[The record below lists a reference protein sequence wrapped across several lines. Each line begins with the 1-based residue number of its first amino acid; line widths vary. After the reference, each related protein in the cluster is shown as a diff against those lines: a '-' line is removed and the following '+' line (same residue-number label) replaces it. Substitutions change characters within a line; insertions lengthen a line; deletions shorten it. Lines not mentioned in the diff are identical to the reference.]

1 MTTQSD
7 HRDEFIAT
15 LDHLVSVA
23 TKVAGALGR
32 GGVFTF
38 PDHHKISE
46 GLFLSAWTHWEEFIR
61 LLLIDDLAEDPAGF
75 VRKDIR
81 RFRVKGA
88 PRRIA
93 ERVLFHP
100 DHPERFVEWDFGLVK
115 SRADSFLP
123 PKHRFAAALPRA
135 ADLEKLKRIRNAIAH
150 KSDRA
155 WSSFR
160 CLVTEAPFSLES
172 RQLRGLS
179 VGRFLSSHDWNH
191 HRVLDESF
199 VVLRQNALH
208 LVSRGRRTSPR

>member
-23 TKVAGALGR
+23 TRVAGALR
-32 GGVFTF
+32 AGGPFTF

-75 VRKDIR
+75 VRKDIQ

-88 PRRIA
+88 LRRIA
-93 ERVLFHP
+93 ERVLFQP
-100 DHPERFVEWDFGLVK
+100 DPPKRFVEWDFGLVR
-115 SRADSFLP
+115 SRADTFLP
-123 PKHRFAAALPRA
+123 ANHRFTAALPRA
-135 ADLEKLKRIRNAIAH
+135 VDLDRLKKIRNAIAH

-155 WSSFR
+155 WASFR
-160 CLVTEAPFSLES
+160 TLVIQPPFSLAPN
-172 RQLRGLS
+172 QLRGLT
-179 VGRFLSSHDWNH
+179 VGRFLAAHNWNGQ
-191 HRVLDESF
+191 RALAESF
-199 VVLRQNALH
+199 AVHRQNALH
-208 LVSRGRRTSPR
+208 LVP